1 MRSGPITSSAE
12 SSRSPA
18 SIETIA
24 PGPEAIESLPSD
36 QSALT
41 NGITSDTGEDVWP
54 QVGIHYLGVPNLTCQ
69 FCGAYFWP
77 AEKLVSASRV
87 NQPVYGICCQRG
99 RVDVPLLQQT
109 PPYLDSLLVVSDS
122 QPSKHYKTHCRSYNA
137 AFSFTSFGAKVDS
150 RILNSRG
157 PFSLVLCGENY
168 HLMGSLLPP
177 PGQPPKYAQLYVF
190 DPSEEVEHRLTNF
203 SGPNRQ
209 LLPSIVN
216 ELQLMLDE
224 TNVLVQSFRRIRSSL
239 SEPENNNLRLRI
251 VGSRIAGARQYELP
265 TGCELAGLI
274 PDDFQPD
281 REERDIIVHTRQSGL
296 LRITNLNPKYDAL
309 HFPLLFPHGEDGFHL
324 GIALKPCHS
333 LKTRKRG
340 HVTRREY
347 YCFRLQYRDDEGTT
361 LIRGGKVLQHFC
373 IDVWTT
379 IEEDRLRYVR
389 DHQKELRSDIY
400 KGLLEAFHQG
410 DHNAA
415 GRGNIILPSTF
426 TGGPRYMHQLYLD
439 ATAICQCFDIH
450 TIEFQKRGL
459 PHVHILIWLCQES
472 KLIEPWQIDDVISAE
487 LPNPSID
494 PQGFSAVTRF
504 MVHGPCG
511 EDRPN
516 SPCMESGYCKKKF
529 PKAFCHAT
537 TYDDNG
543 YATYKRRD
551 TGILVDRSAVM
562 LDNRYVVP
570 YNRSLLVKYQ
580 AHMNIELCH
589 KGRLIKYLFKYVT
602 KGPDRSSV
610 VADSLTSDEVSQYL
624 DCRSIS
630 CYEAIWHLFEYQI
643 HERYPSVV
651 RLAVHLDGEQTV
663 AFQQNEPL
671 PRIMSRRSAGCTTL
685 TEWFRLNQRCIDAR
699 KYTYAEIPN
708 HFVWDEKEC
717 DWHTRKKGFAV
728 GRIVYI
734 HPKREQ
740 VFYLR
745 ILLTKVRGALSYE
758 FLRTV
763 NGVLYPNFKEA
774 CRILGL
780 LSTDDE
786 WDAVMYEVSQW
797 GQPTLVR
804 NVFISLLM
812 FCQVS
817 DLSTLLEKWFEAMS
831 DDFAYRAREISSNGN
846 IHPPQHNLRDQVLQS
861 LQSLLAQ
868 YSTDLAHFN
877 LPVPNPTS
885 PYSTT
890 PNFLDPHLSY
900 DRSQQ
905 SEQAES
911 YRSRLNPDQ
920 LSAYTTVMCSVD
932 NSIGGVFFLYGHGG
946 TGKTY
951 LYNTIVSEIRSR
963 GLIALVVASS
973 GIAATLLPD
982 ASTAHSRFKIPI
994 EVHHTSTCMVK
1005 KGTQLAEV
1013 IKAATLIVWDEAPM
1027 IHRLSFEAV
1036 DRTICDIM
1044 DVPLSGPGYKPFG
1057 GKSVLL
1063 GGDFRQTLPVIV
1075 EGSRSDCLNASLTR
1089 SPLWR
1094 SCKLLKLSANMRI
1107 NSSSSNNEPVF
1118 AGLLFAE
1125 WVLAVGDGN
1134 LPPPIGDR
1142 FVGSDSISI
1151 PQQFIV
1157 NPGCDAISS
1166 IVRAVY
1172 TQFHNS
1178 YKSLEYIKAR
1188 AVITP
1193 TNKVVSQLNDHIMSM
1208 VPGEPKTYFSLD
1220 TLVPEGNASPA
1231 IDTTYPPEFLN
1242 TLSFNGVPEH
1252 AITLK
1257 ECTPVMIL
1265 RNLNPSLGLCNG
1277 TRVLITKLGQ
1287 HVIQGIV
1294 IGGFFEGNVVVIPRI
1309 VLEITEHRWPFT
1321 LRRRQFPVRTC
1332 YAMTINKSQGQTLDC
1347 VGLYLPKPVFSHGQ
1361 LYVAVSRVRSA
1372 DGLHILIGDSGSR
1385 VDSITKN
1392 IVYREIFDDLQ

>member
-1 MRSGPITSSAE
+1 
-12 SSRSPA
+12 
-18 SIETIA
+18 
-24 PGPEAIESLPSD
+24 
-36 QSALT
+36 
-41 NGITSDTGEDVWP
+41 
-54 QVGIHYLGVPNLTCQ
+54 
-69 FCGAYFWP
+69 
-77 AEKLVSASRV
+77 
-87 NQPVYGICCQRG
+87 
-99 RVDVPLLQQT
+99 
-109 PPYLDSLLVVSDS
+109 
-122 QPSKHYKTHCRSYNA
+122 
-137 AFSFTSFGAKVDS
+137 
-150 RILNSRG
+150 
-157 PFSLVLCGENY
+157 
-168 HLMGSLLPP
+168 
-177 PGQPPKYAQLYVF
+177 
-190 DPSEEVEHRLTNF
+190 
-203 SGPNRQ
+203 
-209 LLPSIVN
+209 
-216 ELQLMLDE
+216 
-224 TNVLVQSFRRIRSSL
+224 
-239 SEPENNNLRLRI
+239 
-251 VGSRIAGARQYELP
+251 
-265 TGCELAGLI
+265 
-274 PDDFQPD
+274 
-281 REERDIIVHTRQSGL
+281 
-296 LRITNLNPKYDAL
+296 
-309 HFPLLFPHGEDGFHL
+309 
-324 GIALKPCHS
+324 
-333 LKTRKRG
+333 
-340 HVTRREY
+340 
-347 YCFRLQYRDDEGTT
+347 
-361 LIRGGKVLQHFC
+361 
-373 IDVWTT
+373 
-379 IEEDRLRYVR
+379 
-389 DHQKELRSDIY
+389 
-400 KGLLEAFHQG
+400 
-410 DHNAA
+410 
-415 GRGNIILPSTF
+415 
-426 TGGPRYMHQLYLD
+426 MHQLYLD
-439 ATAICQCFDIH
+439 ATAICQCFGNPDLFITFTYKPMIVARVFNLKVKALKH
-450 TIEFQKRGL
+450 DLVKGRHFGRT
-459 PHVHILIWLCQES
+459 VA
-472 KLIEPWQIDDVISAE
+472 AE

-602 KGPDRSSV
+602 KGPD
-610 VADSLTSDEVSQYL
+610 
-624 DCRSIS
+624 
-630 CYEAIWHLFEYQI
+630 
-643 HERYPSVV
+643 
-651 RLAVHLDGEQTV
+651 
-663 AFQQNEPL
+663 QNEPL

-797 GQPTLVR
+797 GQPTLV
-804 NVFISLLM
+804 S
-812 FCQVS
+812 
-817 DLSTLLEKWFEAMS
+817 
-831 DDFAYRAREISSNGN
+831 
-846 IHPPQHNLRDQVLQS
+846 
-861 LQSLLAQ
+861 
-868 YSTDLAHFN
+868 
-877 LPVPNPTS
+877 
-885 PYSTT
+885 
-890 PNFLDPHLSY
+890 
-900 DRSQQ
+900 
-905 SEQAES
+905 
-911 YRSRLNPDQ
+911 
-920 LSAYTTVMCSVD
+920 
-932 NSIGGVFFLYGHGG
+932 
-946 TGKTY
+946 
-951 LYNTIVSEIRSR
+951 TIVSEIRSR

-1036 DRTICDIM
+1036 DRTICDI
-1044 DVPLSGPGYKPFG
+1044 
-1057 GKSVLL
+1057 
-1063 GGDFRQTLPVIV
+1063 I
-1075 EGSRSDCLNASLTR
+1075 
-1089 SPLWR
+1089 
-1094 SCKLLKLSANMRI
+1094 
-1107 NSSSSNNEPVF
+1107 
-1118 AGLLFAE
+1118 
-1125 WVLAVGDGN
+1125 
-1134 LPPPIGDR
+1134 
-1142 FVGSDSISI
+1142 
-1151 PQQFIV
+1151 
-1157 NPGCDAISS
+1157 
-1166 IVRAVY
+1166 
-1172 TQFHNS
+1172 
-1178 YKSLEYIKAR
+1178 
-1188 AVITP
+1188 
-1193 TNKVVSQLNDHIMSM
+1193 
-1208 VPGEPKTYFSLD
+1208 EPKTYFSLD